1 MISDL
6 VGSLPVNEQHF
17 LSQVFPID
25 VNESVH
31 HYKIT
36 IPAETVPS
44 YVVGPRCSVFG
55 VGDASEFVDKLS
67 NCTCDGSSSSTYVR
81 EDS

>member
-44 YVVGPRCSVFG
+44 YVVGPRCSVFWRWRRERICRQ
-55 VGDASEFVDKLS
+55 VVKL
-67 NCTCDGSSSSTYVR
+67 YL
-81 EDS
+81 